1 MSPAGRRRFDRVLAL
16 ATVAAY
22 LGTLVAVAT
31 PGGALLALAIH
42 ALLMGPGVA
51 VMRAALPASWLM
63 AVAFGPM
70 LGLALSTTTM
80 LVIWAAGGRGAW
92 VFVAAPALAAA
103 TVWPARRLRDRWEA
117 PAASIDDW
125 RAVLL
130 ALLIVPFVVARP
142 LSLVGADRPEG
153 RVYRAYFT
161 ADYVWRRALV
171 AEIAKGEFPPRNPY
185 YLRDRLHYY
194 WLGHLPDAVEYRA
207 VRDRLD
213 LDDVLLGSSVV
224 VDAAFVLVVFGL
236 ARLVVPV
243 GWAAAAGVGWAVC
256 LTSFEG
262 LAGIWL
268 QVSNGLDWRT
278 VRSLNIDAVTRWFFA
293 AMPIDGLHRLLWYQ
307 PHHALA
313 YALAFIGLAMVARRR
328 EHADPGV
335 FAAAGIVFGICVL
348 VSSFIA
354 LMAVA
359 AAGVYEVA
367 RTVRARAFGAALV
380 NAAWASL
387 PLMIAVAVVT
397 ELQYIDHQPGALST
411 MRLGINGLATH
422 RAGLALLLSAG
433 PVLALALA
441 GAVAAWRCRVGEAW
455 FLVATIAA
463 SVAIYFY
470 VDIRDHEDVY
480 VGWRVGHVVF
490 IALAP
495 LVALA
500 LWRAARLRGA
510 TAYVTWT
517 LVLVLGAGAA
527 PMYAIDAYN
536 TQDISNREEGPSFRW
551 TLVLTP
557 GELEGLAWLRDR
569 TDPRAV
575 VQVDAYSRDSDTWA
589 FIPAF
594 AERRMAV
601 GLPLGLVPLA
611 KYRAGSRRLRWVY
624 DAPDPR
630 GAFTLA
636 ATSGI
641 DYIVVGRPERRDHPG
656 VEARYAGA
664 ADVLPLVFHNDDLS
678 IYEVLRPGH
687 LR

>member
-1 MSPAGRRRFDRVLAL
+1 MSPGGRAGFDRVLTL

-22 LGTLVAVAT
+22 AGTLIAVAT
-31 PGGALLALAIH
+31 PAGALLALVTH
-42 ALLMGPGVA
+42 ALLMAPGLA
-51 VMRAALPASWLM
+51 VMRAAVPASWLM
-63 AVAFGPM
+63 TMAFGPM
-70 LGLALSTTTM
+70 LGLALSTTAM
-80 LVIWAAGGRGAW
+80 LAIWAAGGRGPW
-92 VFVAAPALAAA
+92 VFAAAPALAAA
-103 TVWPARRLRDRWEA
+103 LVWPARRLRDRWEM
-117 PAASIDDW
+117 PAAAIGDW

-130 ALLIVPFVVARP
+130 TLLIVPFVVARP

-171 AEIAKGEFPPRNPY
+171 AEIAKGDFPPRNPY

-243 GWAAAAGVGWAVC
+243 GWAAAAGVGWAVG

-268 QVSNGLDWRT
+268 QVSNGLDWRA

-313 YALAFIGLAMVARRR
+313 YALAFVGLAMVARRR
-328 EHADPGV
+328 RQADPGV
-335 FAAAGIVFGICVL
+335 FAAAGVVLGICVL

-359 AAGVYEVA
+359 AAGVYELA
-367 RTVRARAFGAALV
+367 RSVRARAPGAALV

-387 PLMIAVAVVT
+387 PLMLAVAVVT

-411 MRLGINGLATH
+411 MRFGINDLATH

-433 PVLALALA
+433 PIVVLGGA
-441 GAVAAWRCRVGEAW
+441 GALAAWRWGLREAW
-455 FLVATIAA
+455 FLVATVVA
-463 SVAIYFY
+463 SVVIYFY

-495 LVALA
+495 LVGVA
-500 LWRAARLRGA
+500 LWRAALLRGTA
-510 TAYVTWT
+510 AYVAWT
-517 LVLVLGAGAA
+517 VVIVLGAGAA

-536 TQDISNREEGPSFRW
+536 TQDVTNREEGPSFRW

-557 GELEGLAWLRDR
+557 GELEGLTWLREH
-569 TDPRAV
+569 TDPRSV
-575 VQVDAYSRDSDTWA
+575 VQVDAYSRDSDTWG
-589 FIPAF
+589 FVPAF
-594 AERRMAV
+594 AERRVAV

-611 KYRAGSRRLRWVY
+611 KYRAGSRRLRWLY

-641 DYIVVGRPERRDHPG
+641 DYIVVGRPERRDHPA

-664 ADVLPLVFHNDDLS
+664 ADVLPRVFHNDDLS

-687 LR
+687 VR